1 MRIKTL
7 LQLLPV
13 FAKSLRHLPLRH
25 VWYLTRQLRYEHL
38 HVHEDRIY
46 VNTFLA
52 PIPSPAFDRLL
63 DAVIHKQRVPFSTY
77 LAITAECP
85 FKCSHCSYGRR
96 ASHEMTTAQALDV
109 IEQIKG
115 LGTTTLGF
123 SGGEPLLRQDLAQL
137 IRSIGSHT
145 ETIVFSTGH
154 TLNAAKAARLKNAGL
169 NSLMIGLESDTASTH
184 DAVRGVP
191 GSFEEGIDAIRF
203 SLEAGLYTA
212 ISTVATHEKIEDHTI
227 DRMADLAS
235 DLHVHEFRI
244 LEPVPTGR
252 ALGQTTA
259 VLTLEERQSLTAFH
273 KQWNQARKGPA
284 IASFSHL
291 ESEAMFG
298 CGAGYHHLYIDA
310 CGEVCPCDLTPL
322 SFGNALKTP
331 LATIWQQMGEVFT
344 QPRCSCFAA
353 KACCDL
359 ATQSHTGPLPLP
371 LDQTTALCE
380 SHPCEGRLPRVYDN
394 LSQQKE
400 AEGIM
405 RRRLVKSQR
414 PAHRPKSPG

>member
-1 MRIKTL
+1 MRIRTL
-7 LQLLPV
+7 IKLVPV
-13 FAKSLRHLPLRH
+13 FARSLKCLPLRH
-25 VWYLTRQLRYEHL
+25 VWYLTRQLRFEQL
-38 HVHEDRIY
+38 HIHNDRIY
-46 VNTFLA
+46 VNTFLP

-63 DAVIHKQRVPFSTY
+63 NAVIHKQRVPFSTY
-77 LAITAECP
+77 FAITDECP

-96 ASHEMTTAQALDV
+96 ASGEMTTPQALDV

-123 SGGEPLLRQDLAQL
+123 SGGEPLLRQDLPEL
-137 IRSIGSHT
+137 IQAVGPDT
-145 ETIVFSTGH
+145 ETILFTTGH
-154 TLNAAKAARLKNAGL
+154 TLDAPRATQLKCAGL
-169 NSLMIGLESDTASTH
+169 NSLMIGLESDIASTH

-191 GSFEEGIDAIRF
+191 GSFDEGIEAIRL
-203 SLEAGLYTA
+203 SLDAGLYTA
-212 ISTVATHEKIEDHTI
+212 ISTVATHDKIENHTI
-227 DRMADLAS
+227 EKMADLAS
-235 DLHVHEFRI
+235 DMKVHEFRI

-252 ALGQTTA
+252 ALGQTSA
-259 VLTLEERQSLTAFH
+259 VLTPQEQQILTTFH
-273 KQWNQARKGPA
+273 KKWNQAKKGPA

-291 ESEAMFG
+291 ESDAMFG

-322 SFGNALKTP
+322 SFGNVLNTP

-359 ATQSHTGPLPLP
+359 AKQSQTGSLPLP
-371 LDQTTALCE
+371 VDKTTELCQ

-394 LSQQKE
+394 LS
-400 AEGIM
+400 
-405 RRRLVKSQR
+405 
-414 PAHRPKSPG
+414 